1 MNMSEYDA
9 LARGIHAKAEE
20 AKAAASRTAVYKE
33 TLSKAV
39 AQYEKK
45 YGVKLGDP
53 ENLDLAALKVALLQE
68 KASLG
73 DEANK
78 LADRFNEIKNKD
90 YAAEEERNLQ
100 TSKTQAGIQES
111 NVSTDEMTLDD
122 PIEELED
129 ASEDSTLEDAA
140 LEDVAPEDVALEDVA
155 PASTTSTF
163 QGIASAVAQQS
174 ANAEYPEYEDYNE
187 QDCDASEE
195 DLSEST
201 EPMEPTASGKSSTS
215 KEASFADII
224 RDQAVVTTSPYDS
237 QGVAAQEETS
247 GNSSDDIDLTN
258 FL

>member
-20 AKAAASRTAVYKE
+20 AKSAASRTAVYKE

-100 TSKTQAGIQES
+100 ASKTQAGIQED
-111 NVSTDEMTLDD
+111 TDEMSLDD
-122 PIEELED
+122 PVEE
-129 ASEDSTLEDAA
+129 SN
-140 LEDVAPEDVALEDVA
+140 APEEAT
-155 PASTTSTF
+155 STTETTPTEAAPTSSI

-174 ANAEYPEYEDYNE
+174 ANAEYPDYEDYNE
-187 QDCDASEE
+187 QDYDASEE
-195 DLSEST
+195 DFSEST
-201 EPMEPTASGKSSTS
+201 EPMETMPSGKSSTS

-237 QGVAAQEETS
+237 QEETS

>member
-20 AKAAASRTAVYKE
+20 AKAAASRTAVYRE

-78 LADRFNEIKNKD
+78 LAGRFNEIKNKD

-100 TSKTQAGIQES
+100 ASNSQVGIQES

-122 PIEELED
+122 PIEEPED
-129 ASEDSTLEDAA
+129 ASEDST
-140 LEDVAPEDVALEDVA
+140 LEDVA

-187 QDCDASEE
+187 QDYDASEE

>member
-9 LARGIHAKAEE
+9 LAKGIHAKAEE
-20 AKAAASRTAVYKE
+20 AKSAASRTAVYKE

-100 TSKTQAGIQES
+100 ASKTQAGIQEG
-111 NVSTDEMTLDD
+111 TDEMSFDD
-122 PIEELED
+122 PVEESNTPEE
-129 ASEDSTLEDAA
+129 ATLAEVTPTEAA
-140 LEDVAPEDVALEDVA
+140 P
-155 PASTTSTF
+155 TSSI

-174 ANAEYPEYEDYNE
+174 ANAEYPDYEDYNE
-187 QDCDASEE
+187 QDYDVSEE
-195 DLSEST
+195 EYSEST
-201 EPMEPTASGKSSTS
+201 EPMEPAVSTPSGKSSTS

-237 QGVAAQEETS
+237 QEETS

>member
-20 AKAAASRTAVYKE
+20 AKAAASRTAVYRE

-39 AQYEKK
+39 VQYEKK

-100 TSKTQAGIQES
+100 ASNSQAGIQES

-122 PIEELED
+122 PIEE
-129 ASEDSTLEDAA
+129 
-140 LEDVAPEDVALEDVA
+140 PEDVA

-201 EPMEPTASGKSSTS
+201 EPTVSTPSGKSSTS

-237 QGVAAQEETS
+237 QEETS

>member
-90 YAAEEERNLQ
+90 YAAEEECNLQ
-100 TSKTQAGIQES
+100 ASSSQAGIHES

-122 PIEELED
+122 PIEEPED
-129 ASEDSTLEDAA
+129 ASEDST
-140 LEDVAPEDVALEDVA
+140 LEDVA

-187 QDCDASEE
+187 QDYNASEE

>member
-100 TSKTQAGIQES
+100 ASNSQAGIQES
-111 NVSTDEMTLDD
+111 NVLTDEMTLDD
-122 PIEELED
+122 PIEEPED
-129 ASEDSTLEDAA
+129 ASEDSTLEDA
-140 LEDVAPEDVALEDVA
+140 V

>member
-1 MNMSEYDA
+1 MNISEYDA

-100 TSKTQAGIQES
+100 ASKTQAGIHES

-122 PIEELED
+122 PIEEPED
-129 ASEDSTLEDAA
+129 ASEDSTLED
-140 LEDVAPEDVALEDVA
+140 VAPT
-155 PASTTSTF
+155 STTSTF

-187 QDCDASEE
+187 QDYDASEE
-195 DLSEST
+195 DPLEST

-237 QGVAAQEETS
+237 QEETS

>member
-73 DEANK
+73 NEANK
-78 LADRFNEIKNKD
+78 LAGRFNEIKNKD

-100 TSKTQAGIQES
+100 ASNSQVGIQES

-122 PIEELED
+122 PIEEPED
-129 ASEDSTLEDAA
+129 ASEDSTLEDA
-140 LEDVAPEDVALEDVA
+140 ALEDVA

-163 QGIASAVAQQS
+163 QGIASAVAQQR

-187 QDCDASEE
+187 QDYDASEE

>member
-9 LARGIHAKAEE
+9 LARGVHAKAEE

-100 TSKTQAGIQES
+100 TSKTQAGIHES

-122 PIEELED
+122 PIEEPED
-129 ASEDSTLEDAA
+129 ASEDSTLED
-140 LEDVAPEDVALEDVA
+140 VAPT
-155 PASTTSTF
+155 STTSTF

-187 QDCDASEE
+187 QDYDASEE

>member
-20 AKAAASRTAVYKE
+20 AKSAASRTAVYKE

-100 TSKTQAGIQES
+100 ASKTQAGIQED
-111 NVSTDEMTLDD
+111 TDEMSIDD
-122 PIEELED
+122 PVEESNAPTE
-129 ASEDSTLEDAA
+129 AATTEATLAEAA
-140 LEDVAPEDVALEDVA
+140 P
-155 PASTTSTF
+155 TSSI

-174 ANAEYPEYEDYNE
+174 ANAEYPEYVDYNE
-187 QDCDASEE
+187 QDYDVSEE

-201 EPMEPTASGKSSTS
+201 EPTVSTS

>member
-9 LARGIHAKAEE
+9 LAKGIHAKAEE

-53 ENLDLAALKVALLQE
+53 ENLDLAALKVALLKE
-68 KASLG
+68 KDSLG
-73 DEANK
+73 DEGRK
-78 LADRFNEIKNKD
+78 LVDRFNEIKNKD

-100 TSKTQAGIQES
+100 ASKTQEGIQED

-122 PIEELED
+122 PIEEPED
-129 ASEDSTLEDAA
+129 VSKDYTSEDAA
-140 LEDVAPEDVALEDVA
+140 LEDVAP
-155 PASTTSTF
+155 ASTY

-174 ANAEYPEYEDYNE
+174 VNAQYPESEGYDEGDY
-187 QDCDASEE
+187 DVSEE
-195 DLSEST
+195 EYSEP
-201 EPMEPTASGKSSTS
+201 EPAAEDPVETTAP

-224 RDQAVVTTSPYDS
+224 REQAVVTTSPY
-237 QGVAAQEETS
+237 AAQEAPAQKEASIDST
-247 GNSSDDIDLTN
+247 DDVDLSAY
-258 FL
+258 L

>member
-20 AKAAASRTAVYKE
+20 AKSAASRTAVYKE

-53 ENLDLAALKVALLQE
+53 ENLDLAALKAALLQE

-100 TSKTQAGIQES
+100 ASKTQAGIQED
-111 NVSTDEMTLDD
+111 TDEMSLDD
-122 PIEELED
+122 PVEESNAPTE
-129 ASEDSTLEDAA
+129 AA
-140 LEDVAPEDVALEDVA
+140 TTEATPMEAAP
-155 PASTTSTF
+155 TSSI

-174 ANAEYPEYEDYNE
+174 ANAEYPDYEDYNE
-187 QDCDASEE
+187 QDYDASEE

-201 EPMEPTASGKSSTS
+201 EPTVSTS

>member
-1 MNMSEYDA
+1 MNISEYDA

-20 AKAAASRTAVYKE
+20 AKSAASRTAVYRE

-100 TSKTQAGIQES
+100 ASNSQAGIQES

-122 PIEELED
+122 PIEEPED
-129 ASEDSTLEDAA
+129 ASEDSTL
-140 LEDVAPEDVALEDVA
+140 EDVALEDVA
-155 PASTTSTF
+155 PASATSTF

-187 QDCDASEE
+187 QDYDASEE
-195 DLSEST
+195 DPLESI

-237 QGVAAQEETS
+237 QEETS

>member
-90 YAAEEERNLQ
+90 YAAEEECNLQ
-100 TSKTQAGIQES
+100 ASSSQAGIHES

-122 PIEELED
+122 PIEEPED
-129 ASEDSTLEDAA
+129 A
-140 LEDVAPEDVALEDVA
+140 ALEDVA

-187 QDCDASEE
+187 QDYDASEE
-195 DLSEST
+195 DPLEST

-237 QGVAAQEETS
+237 QGVAAQEKTS

>member
-90 YAAEEERNLQ
+90 YAAEEECNLQ
-100 TSKTQAGIQES
+100 ASSSQAGIHES

-122 PIEELED
+122 PIEEPED
-129 ASEDSTLEDAA
+129 ASEDSTLED
-140 LEDVAPEDVALEDVA
+140 VAPT
-155 PASTTSTF
+155 STTSTF

-187 QDCDASEE
+187 QDYDASEE

>member
-100 TSKTQAGIQES
+100 ASNSQVGIQES

-129 ASEDSTLEDAA
+129 ASEDST
-140 LEDVAPEDVALEDVA
+140 LEDVA

>member
-90 YAAEEERNLQ
+90 YAAEEECNLQ
-100 TSKTQAGIQES
+100 ASSSQAGIHES

-122 PIEELED
+122 PIEEPED
-129 ASEDSTLEDAA
+129 ASEDSTLED
-140 LEDVAPEDVALEDVA
+140 VAPT
-155 PASTTSTF
+155 STTSTF

-174 ANAEYPEYEDYNE
+174 ANAEYPKYEDYNE
-187 QDCDASEE
+187 QDYDASEE

>member
-1 MNMSEYDA
+1 MNISEYDA

-20 AKAAASRTAVYKE
+20 AKSAASRTAVYRE

-90 YAAEEERNLQ
+90 YAAEEEHNLQ
-100 TSKTQAGIQES
+100 ASNSQAGIHES

-122 PIEELED
+122 PIEE
-129 ASEDSTLEDAA
+129 
-140 LEDVAPEDVALEDVA
+140 PEDVA

-201 EPMEPTASGKSSTS
+201 EPTVSTPSGKSSTS

-237 QGVAAQEETS
+237 QEETS

>member
-9 LARGIHAKAEE
+9 LAKGIHAKAEE

-39 AQYEKK
+39 TQYEKK

-100 TSKTQAGIQES
+100 ASKTQAGIQED
-111 NVSTDEMTLDD
+111 TDEMSLDD
-122 PIEELED
+122 PVEESNAPTE
-129 ASEDSTLEDAA
+129 AA
-140 LEDVAPEDVALEDVA
+140 TTEATPTEAAP
-155 PASTTSTF
+155 TSSI

-174 ANAEYPEYEDYNE
+174 ANAEYPEYVDYNE
-187 QDCDASEE
+187 QDYDVSEE
-195 DLSEST
+195 EYSEST
-201 EPMEPTASGKSSTS
+201 EPMEPAVPTLSGESSTS

-224 RDQAVVTTSPYDS
+224 RDQAVVTTPPYDS
-237 QGVAAQEETS
+237 QSDTVQEETS

>member
-100 TSKTQAGIQES
+100 ASNSQAGIQES

-122 PIEELED
+122 PIEEPED
-129 ASEDSTLEDAA
+129 ASEDST
-140 LEDVAPEDVALEDVA
+140 LEDVA

-187 QDCDASEE
+187 QDYNASEE

-201 EPMEPTASGKSSTS
+201 EPTEPTASGKSSTS

>member
-9 LARGIHAKAEE
+9 LAKGIHAKAEE
-20 AKAAASRTAVYKE
+20 AKSAASRTAVYKE

-53 ENLDLAALKVALLQE
+53 ENLDLAALKAALLQE

-100 TSKTQAGIQES
+100 ASKTQAGIQEDA
-111 NVSTDEMTLDD
+111 DEMSLDD
-122 PIEELED
+122 PVEESNAPTE
-129 ASEDSTLEDAA
+129 AA
-140 LEDVAPEDVALEDVA
+140 TTEATPTEAAPTEAA
-155 PASTTSTF
+155 PTSSI

-174 ANAEYPEYEDYNE
+174 ANAEYPDYEDYNE
-187 QDCDASEE
+187 QDYDASEE

-201 EPMEPTASGKSSTS
+201 EPTVSTS

-247 GNSSDDIDLTN
+247 DNSSDDIDLTN

>member
-100 TSKTQAGIQES
+100 ASNSQAGIQES

-129 ASEDSTLEDAA
+129 ASEDST
-140 LEDVAPEDVALEDVA
+140 LEDVA

>member
-100 TSKTQAGIQES
+100 TSETQAGIQES

-140 LEDVAPEDVALEDVA
+140 LEDVAP
-155 PASTTSTF
+155 ASTTSTF

-174 ANAEYPEYEDYNE
+174 ANAEYPEYEDYN
-187 QDCDASEE
+187 EE

-237 QGVAAQEETS
+237 QEETS

>member
-100 TSKTQAGIQES
+100 ASNSQAGIQES

-122 PIEELED
+122 PIEEPED
-129 ASEDSTLEDAA
+129 ASEDSTLEDA
-140 LEDVAPEDVALEDVA
+140 ALEDVA

-187 QDCDASEE
+187 QDYNASEE

>member
-45 YGVKLGDP
+45 YGVELGDP

-90 YAAEEERNLQ
+90 YAAEEECNLQ
-100 TSKTQAGIQES
+100 ASSSQAGIQES

-140 LEDVAPEDVALEDVA
+140 PT
-155 PASTTSTF
+155 STTSTF

-187 QDCDASEE
+187 QDYDASEE
-195 DLSEST
+195 DPLEST

-237 QGVAAQEETS
+237 QEETS

>member
-100 TSKTQAGIQES
+100 ASNSQVGIQES

-140 LEDVAPEDVALEDVA
+140 LEDVAP
-155 PASTTSTF
+155 ASTTSTF

-187 QDCDASEE
+187 QDYDASEE
-195 DLSEST
+195 DPLEST

-237 QGVAAQEETS
+237 QEETS

>member
-1 MNMSEYDA
+1 MNISEYDA

-20 AKAAASRTAVYKE
+20 AKSAASRTAVYKE

-78 LADRFNEIKNKD
+78 LTDRFNEIKNKD

-100 TSKTQAGIQES
+100 ASNSQAGIQES

-122 PIEELED
+122 PIEEPED
-129 ASEDSTLEDAA
+129 AAEDSTLEDA
-140 LEDVAPEDVALEDVA
+140 ALEDVA

-187 QDCDASEE
+187 QDYNASEE

-201 EPMEPTASGKSSTS
+201 EPTVSTPSGKSSTS

>member
-78 LADRFNEIKNKD
+78 LADRFNEIRNKD

-100 TSKTQAGIQES
+100 TSKTQAGIHES

-122 PIEELED
+122 PIEEPED
-129 ASEDSTLEDAA
+129 ASEDS
-140 LEDVAPEDVALEDVA
+140 ALEDVA

-187 QDCDASEE
+187 QDYDASEE
-195 DLSEST
+195 DPLEST

>member
-100 TSKTQAGIQES
+100 ASNSQAGIQES

-122 PIEELED
+122 PIEEPED
-129 ASEDSTLEDAA
+129 ASEDST
-140 LEDVAPEDVALEDVA
+140 LEDVA

-187 QDCDASEE
+187 QDYNASEE
-195 DLSEST
+195 DPLEST

-237 QGVAAQEETS
+237 QEETS

>member
-9 LARGIHAKAEE
+9 LAKGIHAKAEE
-20 AKAAASRTAVYKE
+20 AKSAASRTAVYKE

-53 ENLDLAALKVALLQE
+53 ENLDLVTLKAALLQE

-73 DEANK
+73 DEAKK

-100 TSKTQAGIQES
+100 ASNTQVGIQEDA
-111 NVSTDEMTLDD
+111 DEMSLDD
-122 PIEELED
+122 PVEESNTPTEAVPTEAVPTEAVPTEAVPT
-129 ASEDSTLEDAA
+129 ASS
-140 LEDVAPEDVALEDVA
+140 
-155 PASTTSTF
+155 F

-174 ANAEYPEYEDYNE
+174 ANAEYPEYEDYSE
-187 QDCDASEE
+187 QDYDAYEEEE
-195 DLSEST
+195 DSESKGAT
-201 EPMEPTASGKSSTS
+201 ESTAP

-237 QGVAAQEETS
+237 QNVEAQKETS
-247 GNSSDDIDLTN
+247 DSPSGDIDLTN

>member
-9 LARGIHAKAEE
+9 LAKGIHAKAEE
-20 AKAAASRTAVYKE
+20 AKSAASRTAVYKE

-53 ENLDLAALKVALLQE
+53 ENLDLATLKSALLKE
-68 KASLG
+68 KDSLG
-73 DEANK
+73 DDAKK

-100 TSKTQAGIQES
+100 ASSAQVGIQE
-111 NVSTDEMTLDD
+111 NADEMSLDD
-122 PIEELED
+122 PIEECNTFE
-129 ASEDSTLEDAA
+129 AA
-140 LEDVAPEDVALEDVA
+140 T
-155 PASTTSTF
+155 PASSF

-174 ANAEYPEYEDYNE
+174 ANAEYPEYEDYSE
-187 QDCDASEE
+187 QDYDASEE
-195 DLSEST
+195 EYSEPES
-201 EPMEPTASGKSSTS
+201 EPKSAGTAESSAS

-237 QGVAAQEETS
+237 QNVAAQKETS
-247 GNSSDDIDLTN
+247 DNPSGDIDLTN

>member
-1 MNMSEYDA
+1 MSEYDA

-100 TSKTQAGIQES
+100 ASNSQAGIQES

-122 PIEELED
+122 PIEEPED
-129 ASEDSTLEDAA
+129 ASEDSTLED
-140 LEDVAPEDVALEDVA
+140 VAPT
-155 PASTTSTF
+155 STTSTF

-187 QDCDASEE
+187 QDYDASEE

>member
-100 TSKTQAGIQES
+100 TSKTQAGIHES

-122 PIEELED
+122 PIEEPED
-129 ASEDSTLEDAA
+129 ASEDSTLED
-140 LEDVAPEDVALEDVA
+140 VAPT
-155 PASTTSTF
+155 STTSTF

>member
-9 LARGIHAKAEE
+9 LAKGIHAKAEE
-20 AKAAASRTAVYKE
+20 AKSAASRTAVYKE

-53 ENLDLAALKVALLQE
+53 ENLDLATLKSALLKE
-68 KASLG
+68 KDSLG
-73 DEANK
+73 AEAKK

-100 TSKTQAGIQES
+100 ASSTQVGIQE
-111 NVSTDEMTLDD
+111 NADEMSLDD
-122 PIEELED
+122 PIEEGNTFE
-129 ASEDSTLEDAA
+129 AA
-140 LEDVAPEDVALEDVA
+140 T
-155 PASTTSTF
+155 PASSF

-174 ANAEYPEYEDYNE
+174 ANAEYPEYEDYSE
-187 QDCDASEE
+187 PDYDVSEE
-195 DLSEST
+195 EYSEPESAGTT
-201 EPMEPTASGKSSTS
+201 ESELVGTTESSAS

-237 QGVAAQEETS
+237 QNVAAQKETS
-247 GNSSDDIDLTN
+247 DNPSGDIDLTN

>member
-53 ENLDLAALKVALLQE
+53 ENLDLAALKAALLQE

-100 TSKTQAGIQES
+100 ASKTQAGIQED
-111 NVSTDEMTLDD
+111 TDEMSLDD
-122 PIEELED
+122 PVEESNAPTE
-129 ASEDSTLEDAA
+129 AATTEATLAEAA
-140 LEDVAPEDVALEDVA
+140 P
-155 PASTTSTF
+155 TSSI

-174 ANAEYPEYEDYNE
+174 ANAEYPEYVDYNE
-187 QDCDASEE
+187 QDYDVSEE
-195 DLSEST
+195 EYSEST
-201 EPMEPTASGKSSTS
+201 EPMETMPSGKSSTS

-237 QGVAAQEETS
+237 QSDTVQEETS

>member
-9 LARGIHAKAEE
+9 LAKGIHAKAEE

-100 TSKTQAGIQES
+100 TSKPQAGIQEDA
-111 NVSTDEMTLDD
+111 DEMSLDD
-122 PIEELED
+122 PVEESNAHMES
-129 ASEDSTLEDAA
+129 APTEATSVEAA
-140 LEDVAPEDVALEDVA
+140 P
-155 PASTTSTF
+155 TSSI

-174 ANAEYPEYEDYNE
+174 ANAEYPEYEDYDE
-187 QDCDASEE
+187 QDYDVSEE
-195 DLSEST
+195 EYSEST
-201 EPMEPTASGKSSTS
+201 EPTPSGKSSTS

-237 QGVAAQEETS
+237 QGATVQEETS

>member
-9 LARGIHAKAEE
+9 LAKGIHAKAEE

-100 TSKTQAGIQES
+100 ASKTQAGIQED
-111 NVSTDEMTLDD
+111 TDEMSLDD
-122 PIEELED
+122 PVEESNAPTE
-129 ASEDSTLEDAA
+129 ATPTEAA
-140 LEDVAPEDVALEDVA
+140 P
-155 PASTTSTF
+155 TSPI

-174 ANAEYPEYEDYNE
+174 ANAEYPDYEDYNE
-187 QDCDASEE
+187 QDYDASEE
-195 DLSEST
+195 DFSEST
-201 EPMEPTASGKSSTS
+201 EPAVSTS

-237 QGVAAQEETS
+237 QSDTVQEETS

>member
-53 ENLDLAALKVALLQE
+53 ENFDLAALKVALLQE

-100 TSKTQAGIQES
+100 TSKPQAGIQED
-111 NVSTDEMTLDD
+111 TDEMSLDD
-122 PIEELED
+122 PVEESNAPTE
-129 ASEDSTLEDAA
+129 AA
-140 LEDVAPEDVALEDVA
+140 
-155 PASTTSTF
+155 TTEATPTEAVPTSSI

-187 QDCDASEE
+187 QDYDASEE

-201 EPMEPTASGKSSTS
+201 EPTVSTS

-237 QGVAAQEETS
+237 QSDTVQEETS
-247 GNSSDDIDLTN
+247 GNSSDDIDLMN